1 MYDKIMDLSLFKG
14 INRETLSTFLEKT
27 HLHFRN
33 FQPGEKVIAPDEEC
47 DFVRC
52 VIKGNAGICRST
64 VNGNITLTEI
74 VGEGY
79 FFGVERLFGLN
90 RRYCMD
96 VRAVTELS
104 VIEFSKR
111 QYVEFIKKNDILL
124 INLLNM
130 LSRICQRFEEVM
142 LYEYEGTCISEIT
155 KLVEAFTSRESKGIT
170 VSYKGQDLQ
179 ENISRTKGNE
189 RHILSSLIDRGIISV
204 EGETISITDRCGFLQ
219 TINELSGSHD
229 ATGSDKLI

>member
-1 MYDKIMDLSLFKG
+1 
-14 INRETLSTFLEKT
+14 
-27 HLHFRN
+27 
-33 FQPGEKVIAPDEEC
+33 
-47 DFVRC
+47 
-52 VIKGNAGICRST
+52 
-64 VNGNITLTEI
+64 
-74 VGEGY
+74 
-79 FFGVERLFGLN
+79 
-90 RRYCMD
+90 
-96 VRAVTELS
+96 
-104 VIEFSKR
+104 
-111 QYVEFIKKNDILL
+111 
-124 INLLNM
+124 
-130 LSRICQRFEEVM
+130 M